1 MKRAPARRKRK
12 SRSKT
17 TINRSVRK
25 KLYRLGLVSVVFL
38 VSFLFLFSYSFYKYL
53 NQRFASALSST
64 SYSILEDSMP
74 TVSYIV
80 AEDLSADP
88 IIIKKVNFIIFNKE
102 NKKVSIFNMP
112 VDVNY
117 EIPGK
122 FGSEVF
128 AKTFALGGMNSDD
141 AHLSGADAINRSLFK
156 IFGFKVDKFMLTD
169 SAHEKFF
176 DELWHEGGVL
186 NLVSLKNVTSL
197 GNSLK
202 TDMDLREFYGLL
214 SFVYSLPKERIVD
227 EDFSPVNFNDTSK
240 FDDYIREYTY
250 ESSLAEEQKN
260 ISVLNGTGYPGLAS
274 FGSRVIT
281 NYGGRVIAT
290 QNSSDNYDVSYIIA
304 DDVNS
309 QSVAFLS
316 RVFRIDNILSK
327 EESYSIFENVID
339 RSDVVVIF
347 GFDTLGDLY

>member
-1 MKRAPARRKRK
+1 MKRAPARRKNK

-17 TINRSVRK
+17 IVNRAVRK
-25 KLYRLGLVSVVFL
+25 KLYRLGLVSIVFL

-53 NQRFASALSST
+53 NQRFVSALSVSN
-64 SYSILEDSMP
+64 YSILEDNIP

-80 AEDLSADP
+80 AEDLSVDP

-102 NKKVSIFNMP
+102 NKKVSIFNLP

-128 AKTFALGGMNSDD
+128 AKTFALGGMNSEDKY
-141 AHLSGADAINRSLFK
+141 LSGTNALNRSLFK
-156 IFGFKVDKFMLTD
+156 LFGFKVDKFMLTD
-169 SAHEKFF
+169 SEHESFF

-186 NLVSLKNVTSL
+186 NLVSVKNVTSL
-197 GNSLK
+197 GDSLK

-214 SFVYSLPKERIVD
+214 SFVYSLPRDRIVD
-227 EDFSPVNFNDTSK
+227 EDFSPTDFNDTSK

-250 ESSLAEEQKN
+250 ESSLASEQKN
-260 ISVLNGTGYPGLAS
+260 ISVLNATGYPGLAS

-281 NYGGRVIAT
+281 NFGGRVVAT
-290 QNSSDNYDVSYIIA
+290 QNSSNTYDKSYIIA
-304 DDVNS
+304 DDINS

-316 RVFRIDNILSK
+316 RVFKISSIIPKN
-327 EESYSIFENVID
+327 ESYSFKENVID
-339 RSDVVVIF
+339 RSDVVLIF